1 MNQQKFPRTLNEA
14 FGPYTSQEFDDLSE
28 IGPTRGEWLLVIA
41 GMLLIAGAFVLA
53 FFMFS

>member
-1 MNQQKFPRTLNEA
+1 MTQKFPRTLNEA

-41 GMLLIAGAFVLA
+41 GLLLIAGAFVLA
-53 FFMFS
+53 FVMFT